1 MSPPDT
7 IKEATAM
14 SQLLSVS
21 SSLSGPGS
29 KSGQIAS
36 EFIDAWRAGH
46 PGTKLVAR
54 DLGASPV
61 PHLTGERLGAV
72 FTPREKRSAHQ
83 QATVAE
89 IDALIEEVEAADT
102 IVIAAPM
109 YNFTISSTLK
119 AWIDHI
125 TRAGRTFR
133 YTADGPEGLLKNKRV
148 FVVTG
153 RGGVYTGDSPMKS
166 YDFQEPY
173 LRTILGFLGLDDV
186 TFIHVEGQQISA
198 DAAAQ
203 GLSHARSTI
212 AKHFAPAQ
220 AA

>member
-1 MSPPDT
+1 
-7 IKEATAM
+7 M
-14 SQLLSVS
+14 SQLLFVS
-21 SSLSGPGS
+21 SSLSGAGS
-29 KSGQIAS
+29 KSGQIAH
-36 EFIDAWRAGH
+36 EFIEAWRAGH

-72 FTPREKRSAHQ
+72 ATPADKRSAHQ
-83 QATVAE
+83 HATVAE
-89 IDALIEEVEAADT
+89 IDPLIEEIEAAEVV
-102 IVIAAPM
+102 VIAAPM

-153 RGGVYTGDSPMKS
+153 RGGFYSGDSPMKS

-173 LRTILGFLGLDDV
+173 LRTMLGFLGLDDV
-186 TFIHVEGQQISA
+186 TFIHVEGQQVSA

-203 GLSHARSTI
+203 GLSRARDAI
-212 AKHFAPAQ
+212 AKHVPAAQ

>member
-1 MSPPDT
+1 MS
-7 IKEATAM
+7 K
-14 SQLLSVS
+14 LLYVS
-21 SSLSGPGS
+21 SSLSGAGS
-29 KSGQIAS
+29 TSGQIAQ
-36 EFIDAWRAGH
+36 EFISAWRAGH

-54 DLGASPV
+54 DLGANPV
-61 PHLTGERLGAV
+61 PHLSGERLGAV
-72 FTPREKRSAHQ
+72 VTPHDKRSAHQ
-83 QATVAE
+83 RATVAE
-89 IDALIEEVEAADT
+89 IDTLIEEVEAADV

-133 YTADGPEGLLKNKRV
+133 YTADGPEGLLKDKRV
-148 FVVTG
+148 YVVTG
-153 RGGVYTGDSPMKS
+153 RGGFYSGDSPMKS

-173 LRTILGFLGLDDV
+173 LRTMLGFLGLDDV
-186 TFIHVEGQQISA
+186 TFIHVEGQQVSA

-203 GLSHARSTI
+203 GLLRARDAI
-212 AKHFAPAQ
+212 AQHVPAAQ

>member
-1 MSPPDT
+1 
-7 IKEATAM
+7 M
-14 SQLLSVS
+14 SQLLYVS
-21 SSLSGPGS
+21 SSLSGAGS
-29 KSGQIAS
+29 KSGQIAR
-36 EFIDAWRAGH
+36 EFIDAWRVRH

-72 FTPREKRSAHQ
+72 STPHEKRSAHQ

-133 YTADGPEGLLKNKRV
+133 YTADGPEGLLKDKRV

-173 LRTILGFLGLDDV
+173 LRTMLGFLGLDDV
-186 TFIHVEGQQISA
+186 TFIHVEGQQVSA
-198 DAAAQ
+198 DAAAE
-203 GLSHARSTI
+203 GLSLARNAI
-212 AKHFAPAQ
+212 AKHVPVVQ